1 MLFCRGPRH
10 LVHRDTRGAGRPGR
24 TTLWG
29 RRATRVV
36 RPGWVG
42 PAARLVRTWRTHP
55 GGTTAVTPAGGVHH
69 RPGPG
74 RPGGYSVT
82 SWGPARVRPGTTLP
96 LRWVPVGTS
105 VGRVGWAGRS
115 APVKVLRH
123 RDGRVECR
131 LGSRRTA
138 WLDAA
143 VTAVVAHRGTRPV
156 RADRS
161 AGDAHR
167 RGRRPRV
174 RGVAMNPVDHPHGGG
189 QGKTSGGR
197 PGVTPWGR
205 LTKGQPTRRPR

>member
-1 MLFCRGPRH
+1 VLFCRGPAH
-10 LVHRDTRGAGRPGR
+10 LVARVVRGRRPGR

-29 RRATRVV
+29 RRATHRG
-36 RPGWVG
+36 RPGWAPHGV
-42 PAARLVRTWRTHP
+42 ARVVRTWRTHP
-55 GGTTAVTPAGGVHH
+55 GGHTGVTPTGAVYFH
-69 RPGPG
+69 PGPA

-82 SWGPARVRPGTTLP
+82 AWGPARVRPGVTLP
-96 LRWVPVGTS
+96 LRWVPVGTR

-115 APVKVLRH
+115 SPAQVLRH
-123 RDGRVECR
+123 RGGRVECR

-143 VTAVVAHRGTRPV
+143 VTAVVGHAGVRP
-156 RADRS
+156 APLAT

-205 LTKGQPTRRPR
+205 LTRGQPTVRR